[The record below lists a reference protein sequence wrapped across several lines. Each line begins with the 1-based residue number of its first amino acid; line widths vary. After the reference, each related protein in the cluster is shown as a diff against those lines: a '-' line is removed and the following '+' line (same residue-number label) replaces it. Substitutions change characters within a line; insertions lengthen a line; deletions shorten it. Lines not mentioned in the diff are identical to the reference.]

1 MKSRTMRRGECVKL
15 KWLRDLLLI
24 TFLSISILKNIYFSF
39 DNRFHLSLLPAS
51 ISHPAAPLSL
61 QTLESREG
69 DLKCF
74 GGENQKKTR
83 SEGKIEKVFASSV
96 GVAFVI

>member
-1 MKSRTMRRGECVKL
+1 MCKIEMVEGFTFDYISLDLNFK
-15 KWLRDLLLI
+15 KYIFFLRQP
-24 TFLSISILKNIYFSF
+24 FPS
-39 DNRFHLSLLPAS
+39 LSLLPAS